1 MGMEGTSTQVSGGGT
16 ISNIADLP
24 SDWRRQVDDELRNA
38 LKDLDV
44 VDEVDLDGGEFTA
57 NDVIGLW
64 VPTLQGT
71 TRRLK
76 MLVAEGSV
84 TTRKAYDPRIS
95 RQVNAYK
102 KV

>member
-57 NDVIGLW
+57 NDVIGL
-64 VPTLQGT
+64 
-71 TRRLK
+71 
-76 MLVAEGSV
+76 
-84 TTRKAYDPRIS
+84 
-95 RQVNAYK
+95 
-102 KV
+102 

>member
-1 MGMEGTSTQVSGGGT
+1 MGMEESHTEVSGGST
-16 ISNIADLP
+16 TTSIADLP
-24 SDWRRQVDDELRNA
+24 SDWSRQMDDELRNA

-44 VDEVDLDGGEFTA
+44 VDEVAADEFTA